1 MLCHTRLSRGKLGQT
16 LSRPPGCARGPG
28 VAPGRDQAAVPG
40 HEAPSRAAPGERE
53 GVSVSA
59 ANVRR
64 YEGETAKL
72 SVWEQCQ
79 CVSHSSQVREGPF
92 TNDVPL

>member
-1 MLCHTRLSRGKLGQT
+1 MGQT

-28 VAPGRDQAAVPG
+28 VAPGRDQAAVAG
-40 HEAPSRAAPGERE
+40 HEASSRAAPGERE

-59 ANVRR
+59 ASVRR

-92 TNDVPL
+92 TNDVTL